1 MRRFARFKGGEGIW
15 PCFRYRL
22 ALTEPHQQGRL
33 AWLLLPQNAWSARQS
48 AARCFL
54 LVGGLFVLLHKEQR
68 LRNGILLICLLL
80 VDVLVVNHYVGM
92 QNLIDSEARQITG
105 QVPGSVFQAALLLA
119 KENLLTGQGAGSF

>member
-1 MRRFARFKGGEGIW
+1 M
-15 PCFRYRL
+15 
-22 ALTEPHQQGRL
+22 
-33 AWLLLPQNAWSARQS
+33 
-48 AARCFL
+48 
-54 LVGGLFVLLHKEQR
+54 LLHKEQR